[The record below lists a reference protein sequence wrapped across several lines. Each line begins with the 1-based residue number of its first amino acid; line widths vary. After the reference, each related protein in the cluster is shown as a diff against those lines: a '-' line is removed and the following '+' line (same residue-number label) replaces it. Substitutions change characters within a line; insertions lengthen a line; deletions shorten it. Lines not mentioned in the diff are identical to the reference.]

1 MCCPYMFVT
10 INALPYVLGKKIQA
24 YGKKKKK
31 KKIQVKGENNMTRQK
46 KITTSHYSQNIMI
59 KILLSNRLYISI

>member
-1 MCCPYMFVT
+1 MFVT

-31 KKIQVKGENNMTRQK
+31 LTVA
-46 KITTSHYSQNIMI
+46 
-59 KILLSNRLYISI
+59 

>member
-31 KKIQVKGENNMTRQK
+31 KFQMKGENNMMRQK
-46 KITTSHYSQNIMI
+46 NH
-59 KILLSNRLYISI
+59 YISLLTEYHD

>member
-1 MCCPYMFVT
+1 MFVT

-31 KKIQVKGENNMTRQK
+31 NSSERRI
-46 KITTSHYSQNIMI
+46 
-59 KILLSNRLYISI
+59 

>member
-31 KKIQVKGENNMTRQK
+31 FQMKGENNMMRQK
-46 KITTSHYSQNIMI
+46 NH
-59 KILLSNRLYISI
+59 YISLLTEYHD

>member
-31 KKIQVKGENNMTRQK
+31 IQMKGENDMMRQK
-46 KITTSHYSQNIMI
+46 NH
-59 KILLSNRLYISI
+59 YISLLTEYHDWNLVE